1 LVENTVNNKYEI
13 LTPDGWRNFVGVRKS
28 TGSSYIKI
36 TTKDNSVKCS
46 IDHRVLTQDGY
57 KEASSIS
64 KGCSLI
70 TDCGP
75 EQIIDIESIEEPL
88 DLYDAIEVDTHEYI
102 TNGFISHNC
111 DFIGSTNTLISSHK
125 IHSLAWVKPK
135 IQNSDGLAI
144 YDDPIEGH
152 TYVITVDTSRG
163 QGKDYSAFCVID
175 ITDPPYKVVAKYRNN
190 LISPMVYPT
199 VIKRLAE
206 QFNNAFCLVEINDI
220 GGQVADVLYSDLE
233 YENVLMTSHQGRKG
247 QTISGGFGKGGVQFG
262 VRTSQVV
269 KKLGCSVLKSLLEE
283 DKMIVE
289 DQDIVNELTTF
300 VAKKQSYE
308 ADDGHN
314 DDLVMCLVLFGWLT
328 RQEYFKNLTNID
340 VRTDIYQ
347 DKIDQLEEDMSPFGF
362 IDNGSEEDGVWDGK
376 DRWFSD
382 KDDTKW

>member
-1 LVENTVNNKYEI
+1 M
-13 LTPDGWRNFVGVRKS
+13 
-28 TGSSYIKI
+28 
-36 TTKDNSVKCS
+36 
-46 IDHRVLTQDGY
+46 
-57 KEASSIS
+57 
-64 KGCSLI
+64 
-70 TDCGP
+70 
-75 EQIIDIESIEEPL
+75 
-88 DLYDAIEVDTHEYI
+88 
-102 TNGFISHNC
+102 
-111 DFIGSTNTLISSHK
+111 
-125 IHSLAWVKPK
+125 AWVKPK

-382 KDDTKW
+382 KEDNKW